1 MRTTLPLVITFI
13 VGMIMLGEAFIPHW
27 RYRVISENMFEWGL
41 ILAAAAFLLGGFAD
55 ITGAEPVLESMERL
69 GYPVYF
75 GVILGVWKLL
85 GALAIVAPGTGRLK
99 EWAYAGIAFDLT
111 GAAASHA
118 FAGDPAGEAVPA
130 LVLLVL
136 AAASYA
142 LRPTSRRL

>member
-1 MRTTLPLVITFI
+1 MSTATLSADPSSPATSSKAKLAAYWITTALV
-13 VGMIMLGEAFIPHW
+13 
-27 RYRVISENMFEWGL
+27 
-41 ILAAAAFLLGGFAD
+41 AAAFLLGGFAD